1 MSTPEDCP
9 YDAAMVDRRQAQNAD
24 HSIRIALLEQ
34 AMKNITDELHA
45 INSNIGKLIW
55 IAVAA
60 IGASAVQFILRGG
73 LA

>member
-1 MSTPEDCP
+1 M
-9 YDAAMVDRRQAQNAD
+9 DRRQAQNQD

-34 AMKNITDELHA
+34 GMKNITVELHA
-45 INSNIGKLIW
+45 INDNIGKLIW

-60 IGASAVQFILRGG
+60 IGASGIQFILKGG

>member
-1 MSTPEDCP
+1 MSTPENCP
-9 YDAAMVDRRQAQNAD
+9 YDAAMVDRRQAQTAD

-60 IGASAVQFILRGG
+60 IGASAIQFILKGG